1 MGIEGTAHTP
11 GSATILGGEPSE
23 ARRGLAGVS
32 WLGAERNPGSG
43 FALGGS
49 MILLFTTAAEAVFP
63 GYSVHTDAISYLG
76 GAGVATALFWDGQ
89 LFVAGL
95 LWLWSSGL
103 LFRWHLR
110 PWRSLPFYLTSAGM
124 IMVSVAP
131 WNLLPSVHGIGALM
145 VLLFGIGSCV
155 VGARMTHGEMRGVS
169 YLAASISLAA
179 FLVGFLGD
187 FGPLGPG
194 GLERMYYYP
203 IFLWEIAFGGY
214 LLGGGTTMGSNHGG
228 DGLLRPAV
236 RRGA

>member
-1 MGIEGTAHTP
+1 M
-11 GSATILGGEPSE
+11 
-23 ARRGLAGVS
+23 S
-32 WLGAERNPGSG
+32 WLGAGRNPGSG
-43 FALGGS
+43 FALGGA
-49 MILLFTTAAEAVFP
+49 MVLLFTTAAEAVFP

-76 GAGVATALFWDGQ
+76 GTGVATALFWDGQ

-110 PWRSLPFYLTSAGM
+110 PWRSLPFYLTGAGI

-131 WNLLPSVHGIGALM
+131 WNLLPSVHGIGALT

-155 VGARMTHGEMRGVS
+155 VGGRMTHGEMRGAS

-194 GLERMYYYP
+194 GLERMDYYP

-214 LLGGGTTMGSNHGG
+214 LLGGGTTMGSNHGS
-228 DGLLRPAV
+228 DGYLLPPV